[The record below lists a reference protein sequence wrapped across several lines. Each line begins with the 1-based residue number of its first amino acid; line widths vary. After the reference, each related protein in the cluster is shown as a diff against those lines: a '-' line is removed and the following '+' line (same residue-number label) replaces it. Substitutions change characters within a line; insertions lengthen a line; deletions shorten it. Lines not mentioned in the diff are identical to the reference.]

1 MKVRRTELFDKW
13 LRKLKDKQAKVL
25 ITSRLQRLAFGHL
38 GDSKPVG
45 NGVHELRIHV
55 GPGYRLYYTRHGD
68 EWILLL
74 MGGNKGSQARDIK
87 RAKQMVKD
95 YDNQG

>member
-25 ITSRLQRLAFGHL
+25 ITSRLQRLAFGYL
-38 GDSKPVG
+38 GDSKSVG
-45 NGVHELRIHV
+45 SGVHELRIHV

-95 YDNQG
+95 YDNQN